1 METIDFL
8 TLAHVALGAL
18 VALIGCRL
26 WYGRKL
32 KALVARVHKLHT
44 DRETLQEQ
52 VKQARLQLGQLQQDL
67 AARVKAESNALR
79 HRNLTAAEQRAKAEA
94 AAEVQARLRAQ
105 VEIPAGSAFET
116 SQLGAHG
123 FADTMPFEEK

>member
-8 TLAHVALGAL
+8 TVAYVALGT
-18 VALIGCRL
+18 LIGVAGCRA

-32 KALVARVHKLHT
+32 NASTARVNKLHA

-52 VKQARLQLGQLQQDL
+52 VKQARVQVGQLQQDL
-67 AARVKAESNALR
+67 AARVKAEANALR
-79 HRNLTAAEQRAKAEA
+79 QRNLNAAEIKARAEA
-94 AAEVQARLRAQ
+94 AADVKALLKAQ
-105 VEIPAGSAFET
+105 VEIPSGTAFET

-123 FADTMPFEEK
+123 FADTQPFDEK

>member
-8 TLAHVALGAL
+8 TLAHVALG
-18 VALIGCRL
+18 VLIGLGVSRL

-32 KALVARVHKLHT
+32 KMWIARVHKLHG

-52 VKQARLQLGQLQQDL
+52 VKQARTQIAQLQQDL
-67 AARVKAESNALR
+67 AARVKAEANALR
-79 HRNLTAAEQRAKAEA
+79 QRNTTAAEQKAKAA
-94 AAEVQARLRAQ
+94 AAADVMARLKAQ

-123 FADTMPFEEK
+123 FADTQPFEGK

>member
-1 METIDFL
+1 METLDFL

-18 VALIGCRL
+18 AALTGCRV

-32 KALVARVHKLHT
+32 KTLSARVQKLHA

-52 VKQARLQLGQLQQDL
+52 IKQARTQAGQLQQDL
-67 AARVKAESNALR
+67 AERVKAESIALR
-79 HRNLTAAEQRAKAEA
+79 QRHLSAAEKKAKAEA
-94 AAEVQARLRAQ
+94 VAEVAARLKAQ
-105 VEIPAGSAFET
+105 VEIPSGTAFEA

>member
-1 METIDFL
+1 MESLDFL

-18 VALIGCRL
+18 VAFAGCRL

-32 KALVARVHKLHT
+32 KASAARVHKLHA
-44 DRETLQEQ
+44 DRETLHEQ
-52 VKQARLQLGQLQQDL
+52 VKQARVQVGQLQHDL
-67 AARVKAESNALR
+67 AERVKAESNALR
-79 HRNLTAAEQRAKAEA
+79 RRNLTAAEQRAKADA
-94 AAEVQARLRAQ
+94 SAEVKARLKAQ
-105 VEIPAGSAFET
+105 VEIPSGTAFEA

>member
-1 METIDFL
+1 METFDFL
-8 TLAHVALGAL
+8 TVAHVALGAL
-18 VALIGCRL
+18 IAFGGCRL

-32 KALVARVHKLHT
+32 KVSAARVQKLHA

-79 HRNLTAAEQRAKAEA
+79 QRSVTAAEHKAKADA
-94 AAEVQARLRAQ
+94 AAEVKARLKAQ
-105 VEIPAGSAFET
+105 VEIPTGTVFEA
-116 SQLGAHG
+116 SQSPAHG
-123 FADTMPFEEK
+123 FADTMPFEDK